1 MAAKIKKGDT
11 VEVTTG
17 KDRGKRGTVLRVFP
31 ERERV
36 MVERVNI
43 VKKHQKP
50 NATTRQGGIIEKEAS
65 LHLSNVALRDRHER
79 ERIAVGEEHPV
90 RIHVEVPCA
99 RLFEVLP
106 QALCFG
112 G

>member
-1 MAAKIKKGDT
+1 MSARIKKGDT

-17 KDRGKRGTVLRVFP
+17 KDRGKRGTVLRVHV

-36 MVERVNI
+36 TVERVNI

-65 LHLSNVALRDRHER
+65 LHVSNVALVHKGAKTR
-79 ERIAVGEEHPV
+79 VGFKTVGGKKV
-90 RIHVEVPCA
+90 RWSKKHDEAID
-99 RLFEVLP
+99 
-106 QALCFG
+106 G
-112 G
+112 